1 MARRPGQSPRPIFL
15 AISAAV
21 AVDLAAA
28 PVCNLARNSPIEGDR
43 PMSRTGGEL
52 LIACLEAQG
61 VTTAF
66 GVPGESYLAVLDALH
81 DSPIRFILCRQEG
94 GAAFMAE
101 AWGKLSGRPGIAFVT
116 RGPGAT
122 NASIGVH
129 TAKQNSSPMILFV
142 GQVARGMRDREAFQE
157 VDYRAFFGTV
167 AKWAVEIDDAGR
179 IPEIV
184 GRAFHVAMSGR
195 PGPVVIGLPEDMLT
209 DPTNR
214 APCPRAEPAEAGAAP
229 AAMSEVGR
237 LLAGAERP
245 VVFAGGGGW
254 TDDGRAALAR
264 FARRWNLPVV
274 ASFRCQDLI
283 DNRSPNYVGD
293 AGTGMLAS
301 TKALIRD
308 SDLVLAI
315 GIGFSEIE
323 TDSYTLFDIPEPKQ
337 QLVHVHGSDLEIGKV
352 VQPSLAI
359 HAGVNAFAGAAADLP
374 PNNLPWGDWRARA
387 RAAFEASLTCP
398 PQPGA
403 VDMGVIAAHL
413 REVLP
418 RDFIATNGAGN
429 FTVWPN
435 KFLLYGEGG
444 RLVAPQSGAMGYG
457 LPAGIASR
465 LWDPDRTVVS
475 FVGDGEIQM
484 TMQELGTAMQA
495 GAMPIVL
502 ILNNGTYGT
511 IRMHQEREYPG
522 RVSGTTIRNPDYVAI
537 GKAYGFHAERVTA
550 TSQFPDAFARA
561 RAAQGGV
568 IELMIDPEALTPRAT
583 LSQIREAAKKAQ

>member
-1 MARRPGQSPRPIFL
+1 MA
-15 AISAAV
+15 
-21 AVDLAAA
+21 
-28 PVCNLARNSPIEGDR
+28 
-43 PMSRTGGEL
+43 RTGGEL
-52 LIACLEAQG
+52 LIDCLESQG

-81 DSPIRFILCRQEG
+81 DSPIRFVLCRHEG

-101 AWGKLSGRPGIAFVT
+101 AWGKLSGRPGICFVT

-142 GQVARGMRDREAFQE
+142 GQVARAMRDREAFQE

-167 AKWAVEIDDAGR
+167 AKWAVEIDDPAR
-179 IPEIV
+179 VPEIV
-184 GRAFHVAMSGR
+184 SRAFHVAMSGR
-195 PGPVVIGLPEDMLT
+195 PGPVVVALPEDMLT
-209 DPTNR
+209 ELTEAEPG
-214 APCPRAEPAEAGAAP
+214 PRVEPAEAGVDADTMGQVAKRLAA
-229 AAMSEVGR
+229 
-237 LLAGAERP
+237 AERP
-245 VVFAGGGGW
+245 VVFVGGGGW
-254 TDDGRAALAR
+254 TDAGRAALQR
-264 FARRWNLPVV
+264 FVERWDLPVV

-283 DNRSPNYVGD
+283 DNRSAAYVGD

-308 SDLVLAI
+308 ADLVLAI

-323 TDSYTLFDIPEPKQ
+323 TDSYTLFDIPKPRQK
-337 QLVHVHGSDLEIGKV
+337 LIHVHGSDLEIGKV
-352 VQPSLAI
+352 CQPDLAV
-359 HAGVNAFAGAAADLP
+359 HAGVNGF
-374 PNNLPWGDWRARA
+374 A
-387 RAAFEASLTCP
+387 RAAAGMQPNNNPWGEWRAGARAAYEGSLACP

-418 RDFIATNGAGN
+418 RDAIVTNGAGN

-435 KFLLYGEGG
+435 KFLQYGPGEKGNG
-444 RLVAPQSGAMGYG
+444 RLVAPQAGAMGYG

-465 LWDPDRTVVS
+465 LWAPDRLVVS

-484 TMQELGTAMQA
+484 TLAELGTAMQA
-495 GAMPIVL
+495 GAMPVLL

-511 IRMHQEREYPG
+511 IRMHQERDYPA
-522 RVSGTTIRNPDYVAI
+522 RVSGTTLENPDFVAI
-537 GKAYGFHAERVTA
+537 GKAYGFHAERVSETDGFEA
-550 TSQFPDAFARA
+550 AFERA
-561 RAAQGGV
+561 RAAGGGV
-568 IELMIDPEALTPRAT
+568 IELMIDTEALTPRAT
-583 LSQIREAAKKAQ
+583 LSQIRAAALAR

>member
-1 MARRPGQSPRPIFL
+1 
-15 AISAAV
+15 
-21 AVDLAAA
+21 
-28 PVCNLARNSPIEGDR
+28 
-43 PMSRTGGEL
+43 MSRTGGEL
-52 LIACLEAQG
+52 LIDCLEAQG

-81 DSPIRFILCRQEG
+81 DSAIRFVLCRQEG

-142 GQVARGMRDREAFQE
+142 GQIARSMRDREAFQE

-167 AKWAVEIDDAGR
+167 AKWAVEIDDADR

-195 PGPVVIGLPEDMLT
+195 PGPVVVALPEDMLT
-209 DPTNR
+209 DRSDR
-214 APCPRAEPAEAGAAP
+214 APCPRTEPARAGADP
-229 AAMSEVGR
+229 AAMAEVGR
-237 LLAGAERP
+237 LLSGAERP
-245 VVFAGGGGW
+245 VVFVGGGGW
-254 TDDGRAALAR
+254 DDAGRAALKC
-264 FARRWNLPVV
+264 FAERWDLPVV
-274 ASFRCQDLI
+274 ASFRCQDLM

-301 TKALIRD
+301 TKALVRD

-323 TDSYTLFDIPEPKQ
+323 TDSYTLFDIPKPKQ
-337 QLVHVHGSDLEIGKV
+337 RLVHVHGSDLEIGKV
-352 VQPSLAI
+352 CQPDLAV
-359 HAGVNAFAGAAADLP
+359 HAGVNGFAAAAAELP
-374 PNNLPWGDWRARA
+374 PNNLPWGEWRAKA
-387 RAAFEASLTCP
+387 RTAFEAALNCP

-413 REVLP
+413 RDVLP
-418 RDFIATNGAGN
+418 RDAIATNGAGN

-457 LPAGIASR
+457 LPAGIAAR
-465 LWDPDRTVVS
+465 LWDPARTVIS

-484 TMQELGTAMQA
+484 TLAELGTAMQA
-495 GAMPIVL
+495 GAMPILL

-511 IRMHQEREYPG
+511 IRMHQEREYPE
-522 RVSGTTIRNPDYVAI
+522 RVSGTTLRNPDFAAI
-537 GKAYGFHAERVTA
+537 GKAYGFHAEKVTETA
-550 TSQFPDAFARA
+550 QFPAAFERA
-561 RAAQGGV
+561 RAAGGGV
-568 IELMIDPEALTPRAT
+568 LELTIDIEALTPRAT
-583 LSQIREAAKKAQ
+583 LSQIRAAGKAR

>member
-1 MARRPGQSPRPIFL
+1 
-15 AISAAV
+15 
-21 AVDLAAA
+21 LAAP
-28 PVCNLARNSPIEGDR
+28 PVWNNAARQIAVKEARMG
-43 PMSRTGGEL
+43 RTGGEL
-52 LIACLEAQG
+52 LIDCLEAQG

-81 DSPIRFILCRQEG
+81 DSPIRFVGCRQEG

-142 GQVARGMRDREAFQE
+142 GQVARSMRDREAFQE

-167 AKWAVEIDDAGR
+167 AKWAVEIDEADR

-184 GRAFHVAMSGR
+184 ARAFHLAMSGR

-209 DPTNR
+209 DRTGR
-214 APCPRAEPAEAGAAP
+214 APCARVQAPEAGASPQAV
-229 AAMSEVGR
+229 AEVGR
-237 LLAGAERP
+237 LLAAAERP
-245 VVFAGGGGW
+245 AVFVGGGGW
-254 TDDGRAALAR
+254 SDTGRAALKS
-264 FARRWNLPVV
+264 FAERWDLPVV
-274 ASFRCQDLI
+274 ASFRCQDLM
-283 DNRSPNYVGD
+283 DNRSPSYVGD
-293 AGTGMLAS
+293 AGTGLLAS

-308 SDLVLAI
+308 ADLVIAI

-323 TDSYTLFDIPEPKQ
+323 TDSYTLFDIPDPKQ
-337 QLVHVHGSDLEIGKV
+337 RLVHVHGSDLEIGKV
-352 VQPSLAI
+352 CQPALGI
-359 HAGVNAFAGAAADLP
+359 HSGPNGFVAAAAGLE
-374 PNNLPWGDWRARA
+374 PNNRPWGDWRAKA
-387 RAAFEASLTCP
+387 RAAFEASLDCP
-398 PQPGA
+398 PQPGT

-418 RDFIATNGAGN
+418 QGFVATNGAGN

-435 KFLLYGEGG
+435 KFLTYGAGD
-444 RLVAPQSGAMGYG
+444 RLAGPQSGAMGYG
-457 LPAGIASR
+457 LPSGIAAR

-484 TMQELGTAMQA
+484 TLSELGTAMQA
-495 GAMPIVL
+495 GAMPILL

-511 IRMHQEREYPG
+511 IRMHQEREYPE
-522 RVSGTTIRNPDYVAI
+522 RVSGTEIVNPDFVAI
-537 GKAYGFHAERVTA
+537 GKAYGFHAEKVSETA
-550 TSQFPDAFARA
+550 QFPAAFGRA
-561 RAAQGGV
+561 RAAGGGV
-568 IELMIDPEALTPRAT
+568 IELTIDPEALTPRAT
-583 LSQIREAAKKAQ
+583 MSQIRAQAKAAKRG